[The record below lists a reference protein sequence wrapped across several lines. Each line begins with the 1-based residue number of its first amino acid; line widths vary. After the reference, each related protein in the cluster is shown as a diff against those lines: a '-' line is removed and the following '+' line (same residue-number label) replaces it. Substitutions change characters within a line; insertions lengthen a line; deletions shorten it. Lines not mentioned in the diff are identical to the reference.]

1 MNIVYVGNIGVEG
14 TAMSVHAQNLAWI
27 LEQGGNKVSFICLA
41 TGKGQ
46 KPILGEKYFYPPKR
60 TRIFGLS
67 TIDFWMEEY
76 TGSQM
81 FSILKNIKEKI
92 DIVILYGCR
101 GENRLIK
108 YCHDKKITVLMD
120 AVDWFETSD
129 KTDFLNKIYIK
140 YYVDHCRTKVD
151 KKLDGVIA
159 ISNYLCNYYSNRMGV
174 KAISIPP
181 VFEMLPRE
189 VKRDPEREVTIKLVY
204 AGSIGE
210 KKDSIAPVVMAV
222 KKINESKKR
231 FRLDLI
237 GISQNQLD
245 AMYGKQDW
253 ESLGIIA
260 HGRVSHKESRSI
272 VEKADFSFLLRANKT
287 YAKAG
292 FSTKFVESM
301 CSAVP
306 VICTAVGGADT
317 LICDNQNGML
327 VYDNDQSTIEAKLYA
342 LLELTDEEILQ
353 MKKNAYATA
362 LQYFDRNK
370 YIKELNG
377 FISEIRGGNLK

>member
-1 MNIVYVGNIGVEG
+1 MNIVYVGNVGVEG

-27 LEQGGNKVSFICLA
+27 LEQGGHKVSFICLP

-46 KPILGEKYFYPPKR
+46 KPVLSEKYFYPPKR
-60 TRIFGLS
+60 TKITGLS
-67 TIDFWMEEY
+67 TIGFWMEEY

-81 FSILKNIKEKI
+81 FSVLKNVKEKI

-101 GENRLIK
+101 GESRLIK
-108 YCHDKKITVLMD
+108 YCHDKKIAVLMD
-120 AVDWFETSD
+120 AVDWFEASD
-129 KTDFLNKIYIK
+129 QTDFLNKIYIK
-140 YYVDHCRTKVD
+140 YYVEHCRTKVD

-159 ISNYLCNYYSNRMGV
+159 ISNYLYSYYSDQMGV

-181 VFEMLPRE
+181 VFEMPPRE
-189 VKRDPEREVTIKLVY
+189 IKRTSEAGIKIRLVY
-204 AGSIGE
+204 AGSLGG
-210 KKDSIAPVVMAV
+210 KKDSIVPAVLAV
-222 KKINESKKR
+222 KKINESGKKI
-231 FRLDLI
+231 RLDLV

-245 AMYGKQDW
+245 AVYGKQNW
-253 ESLGIIA
+253 EGLGIIA
-260 HGRVSHKESRSI
+260 HGRLPHKETKSI
-272 VEKADFSFLLRANKT
+272 VEKADFSFLLRANKI

-306 VICTAVGGADT
+306 VICTAVGGADA

-327 VYDNDQSTIEAKLYA
+327 LYDNDQPTIEAKLYA
-342 LLELTDEEILQ
+342 LLDLTDDEILQ

-362 LQYFDRNK
+362 LQYFDRNN
-370 YIKELNG
+370 YIKSLNE
-377 FISEIRGGNLK
+377 FVSEIRGGNLK